1 MAINNFEPT
10 IVGIVVYA
18 LSLHQLNEVLQAI
31 LLLFTIIYTG
41 YRIIEM
47 IDTRKNNNK
56 KK

>member
-18 LSLHQLNEVLQAI
+18 LSLHQLNEVLQSI